1 MNSSWM
7 PGVAALMG
15 LALAGSPSV
24 AARDIYERQDR
35 TRGSRHETAA
45 GRIGFDKGYED
56 GLRRGRDDGD
66 DGDRYDVTRDGRYRD
81 GDHGYRSSYGSR
93 YSYVRAYRSGF
104 ELGYSDGYEP
114 YARGRNRAYGRARGY
129 EYPRR

>member
-1 MNSSWM
+1 MNSSWT

-15 LALAGSPSV
+15 LALAGSSSV
-24 AARDIYERQDR
+24 EARDIYERQGR
-35 TRGSRHETAA
+35 RGDSRYETAA
-45 GRIGFDKGYED
+45 SRIGFDKGYED
-56 GLRRGRDDGD
+56 GLRRGRDDGE

-93 YSYVRAYRSGF
+93 YSYVRSYRSGF
-104 ELGYSDGYEP
+104 ELGYQDGYEP
-114 YARGRNRAYGRARGY
+114 YARGRNRAYGRGRAY

>member
-7 PGVAALMG
+7 PGAAALMG
-15 LALAGSPSV
+15 LALAGSSSV
-24 AARDIYERQDR
+24 EARDIYERQGRYRD
-35 TRGSRHETAA
+35 SRHETAA
-45 GRIGFDKGYED
+45 SRIGFDKGYED
-56 GLRRGRDDGD
+56 GLRRGRDDGE

-93 YSYVRAYRSGF
+93 YSYVRSYRSGF
-104 ELGYSDGYEP
+104 ELGYQDGYEP
-114 YARGRNRAYGRARGY
+114 YARGRNRAYGRGRGY